1 MYKDESDQNA
11 RMSSLYLEEI
21 INIKGALEPLIGDFL
36 AYLADKYEEDSIQKA
51 TKR

>member
-21 INIKGALEPLIGDFL
+21 INIKGAINSGKYQLERSYCKI
-36 AYLADKYEEDSIQKA
+36 
-51 TKR
+51 